1 MRKVFFFT
9 TLSLDG
15 YFEGPNHDIS
25 WHNVDS
31 DFNEFAI
38 EQLKEADIIMFG
50 RRAYQ
55 LMENSWPKIAN
66 DTTTSEQNLEV
77 ARLINNINKIVF
89 SRTMNKIEERE
100 NWRNVKLVRN
110 FDPREIE
117 RLKKQPGFL
126 NLANG
131 SPYVYEYSD
140 NITNDTVT
148 IGGTYTNGTIVGG
161 YTQYLP
167 PMVEMGFYTYGPGT
181 FCGETGTL
189 TAIHL
194 IIVQIPI
201 ESGMFNISEA
211 TFHISGAR
219 E

>member
-31 DFNEFAI
+31 DLNEFAI

-50 RRAYQ
+50 RRTYQ

-117 RLKKQPGFL
+117 RLKKQPGGSICVGGS
-126 NLANG
+126 NLAL
-131 SPYVYEYSD
+131 SF
-140 NITNDTVT
+140 I
-148 IGGTYTNGTIVGG
+148 
-161 YTQYLP
+161 
-167 PMVEMGFYTYGPGT
+167 
-181 FCGETGTL
+181 ETGLIDEFRFMINPIVIGEGTTL
-189 TAIHL
+189 FKGLRTKL
-194 IIVQIPI
+194 DLELVSTRKF
-201 ESGMFNISEA
+201 ESGNVLLYFKPTKKA
-211 TFHISGAR
+211 G
-219 E
+219 